1 MYEPHTYATP
11 QRKLT
16 TGLPV
21 GMVLLSMVATTASLL
36 VGGEPELIP
45 EIGRAA
51 WAKLPGTVHSS
62 RYIMR
67 SFEHKSWAK

>member
-1 MYEPHTYATP
+1 LLSLPDWRIEDLRMYEPHTYATP

-51 WAKLPGTVHSS
+51 
-62 RYIMR
+62 
-67 SFEHKSWAK
+67 

>member
-51 WAKLPGTVHSS
+51 
-62 RYIMR
+62 
-67 SFEHKSWAK
+67 